1 MCFTLRQS
9 LQGNLSKIFLIIWQ
23 IVFDVVMS
31 FISLIFN
38 DKQDKDQTNKVDID
52 NVEKVLHLNVQ
63 SILCIQFVV
72 AFTVNCFKRSYFN
85 NDLIIKYKK
94 QKSKNIEDDAM
105 QIYHWTGNEDF
116 TCLNDA
122 IHEVGKRTYLY
133 NCTLIFQVT
142 CLLN

>member
-1 MCFTLRQS
+1 MCNQS
-9 LQGNLSKIFLIIWQ
+9 YVYNSWNL
-23 IVFDVVMS
+23 
-31 FISLIFN
+31 
-38 DKQDKDQTNKVDID
+38 
-52 NVEKVLHLNVQ
+52 
-63 SILCIQFVV
+63 
-72 AFTVNCFKRSYFN
+72 AFTVNCFKRLYFH

-133 NCTLIFQVT
+133 N
-142 CLLN
+142 